1 MSEKIVRITTLTPL
15 ERVELAEAM
24 MLRGV
29 SYEDAEIII
38 RHFEMR
44 MEHLAELF
52 KKKEKD

>member
-1 MSEKIVRITTLTPL
+1 MSEIVRITTLTPL

-52 KKKEKD
+52 KEKEKD